1 MATDLQNRP
10 ETDSGSDAGNP
21 AQSFYDREFAGL
33 TDPEHFSKDAVS
45 PEELESRESG
55 ATAGSTSKSEGEG
68 GVSDTLGA
76 GYSAI
81 SSGSRAGS
89 ALGAL
94 SLIRSSRKKKG
105 VAGIVSLI
113 VGILIILGISSGPL
127 EFVHISQLLHDAHFS
142 QQENAGDSRMSKLYR
157 YARSGG
163 KTGSRRVGETR
174 LGTLGS
180 KYHARIVSELEAIG
194 ITPEYEKLDIYKGM
208 SIDTT
213 HENSPYKG
221 KTPEEAAKIFE
232 EKTGIKPTIEGDHLK
247 VNADK
252 FWGQK
257 KSINST
263 LKELKTSKVTTAVR
277 SRVLRKFGL
286 VDWHPLHKADKFVAR
301 KGITAYEAF
310 KESRDAKLKNRVQ
323 NTVDGTGAKIT
334 DDTTDPKNPK
344 TTAIP
349 GESGSATS
357 SGAKKTLGDIKSSGS
372 FKVAGGVAAAVGLIC
387 IAKTVD
393 DHVGEIR
400 YAQVI
405 VPLMRVGMDAIAVG
419 NQIMSGQDVDA
430 QQVSYLSKSFS
441 EIDSSGQK
449 TNWNEAKS
457 LRAATGQEGGIDMD
471 AQDKQLISQGKPG
484 WLSWTQSGTVGALC
498 SKAGQVITGAVSIV
512 VGVLSGG
519 TVSTAASLVAG
530 ILAGPFIV
538 DKLADLVSGNAVNLA
553 RGGAAWG
560 NQINFGSALG
570 ANAAALSFG
579 AGALSPSES
588 AQLNNEAAAERN
600 QDFASKSTL
609 QKLFDVHDYRS
620 VASQVIDKQNPDVT
634 QNVASIFSSFTHIGS
649 YLVSL
654 PATLLSAKAK
664 AAPSLPYDYGFPQ
677 YGFSQADL
685 NNPTMN
691 DPYANADS
699 AATLLDIPCEINGL
713 PHHPCGQDYIDKAGK
728 CFGVDI
734 SKGADGWD
742 AIPGRDIN
750 IYDEGY
756 DKSGCAGAGDQ
767 NWKVIRFFILDTGVM
782 TGYACANL
790 DDEQACGA
798 SGIGGGSAAAP
809 APAPAP
815 TAIVNPATGDAQ
827 QLAKTI
833 LANKNIQLSGRL
845 VASDIQAAAN
855 DKEGSAGAK
864 TSAAILRLISTVG
877 ATHTVVITAIQ
888 SGGTGHC
895 QDTPK
900 SGCPN
905 DPHYTGDAVDFGA
918 IDGKTLTGR
927 DGGSLSILQT
937 AFTVLP
943 SGAGFGQKQCGATPP
958 LPAGDTTYNDTC
970 THLHIDVPA
979 GTP

>member
-1 MATDLQNRP
+1 MATNLQNRP
-10 ETDSGSDAGNP
+10 ETDSGSDSGNP
-21 AQSFYDREFAGL
+21 AQSFYDREFSGL
-33 TDPEHFSKDAVS
+33 TSPDHYDKDATL
-45 PEELESRESG
+45 PEDLQKKETG
-55 ATAGSTSKSEGEG
+55 VAGDPATDKADGG

-76 GYSAI
+76 GYSALN
-81 SSGSRAGS
+81 SASRGAS
-89 ALGAL
+89 ILGAL
-94 SLIRSSRKKKG
+94 TLIRSSRKKKG
-105 VAGIVSLI
+105 VAGIVAL
-113 VGILIILGISSGPL
+113 VAGILIILGISSGPL
-127 EFVHISQLLHDAHFS
+127 EFVHISQLLHDSHFS
-142 QQENAGDSRMSKLYR
+142 QQEGAGDSRMSKLYR

-163 KTGSRRVGETR
+163 KTGTRRVGETR

-180 KYHARIVSELEAIG
+180 KYHAKIISELENIG

-208 SIDTT
+208 TIDTL

-221 KTPEEAAKIFE
+221 MTPEEAAKVFE

-257 KSINST
+257 KSITST

-286 VDWHPLHKADKFVAR
+286 VDWHPLHKADKFVAK
-301 KGITAYEAF
+301 KGVTAYDAW
-310 KESRDAKLKNRVQ
+310 KKARDEKLKNRVK
-323 NTVDGTGAKIT
+323 NTVDSTKAKIT
-334 DDTTDPKNPK
+334 DDQTDPKHP
-344 TTAIP
+344 TTTDIP
-349 GESGSATS
+349 GESGSTTPE
-357 SGAKKTLGDIKSSGS
+357 GAKKTLGDIKASGG

-419 NQIMSGQDVDA
+419 NQVMSGQDVDA
-430 QQVSYLSKSFS
+430 QQISYLSKSFT
-441 EIDSSGQK
+441 EIDAAGQK
-449 TNWNEAKS
+449 THWDQAKS
-457 LRAATGQEGGIDMD
+457 LRAATGQQGGVDMD
-471 AQDKQLISQGKPG
+471 SQDKQLISQGKPS

-498 SKAGQVITGAVSIV
+498 STAGQVITGAVSVV

-530 ILAGPFIV
+530 ILAGPFII
-538 DKLADLVSGNAVNLA
+538 DKLSDLVSGNAVNLA

-588 AQLNNEAAAERN
+588 TVINNEAATERN
-600 QDFASKSTL
+600 RDFASKSTF

-649 YLVSL
+649 YLMSL
-654 PATLLSAKAK
+654 PATLLSTKAK

-677 YGFSQADL
+677 YGFSKTDL
-685 NNPTMN
+685 DSSAMK

-699 AATLLDIPCEINGL
+699 AAALLEIPCEIKGKPN
-713 PHHPCGQDYIDKAGK
+713 HPCGQDYIDKASK

-734 SKGADGWD
+734 AKGPDGWD

-756 DKSGCAGAGDQ
+756 DKSGCAGDQ
-767 NWKVIRFFILDTGVM
+767 TWKVIRFFILDTGVM
-782 TGYACANL
+782 TGFACANL

-798 SGIGGGSAAAP
+798 SGIGGGSAGAAA

-815 TAIVNPATGDAQ
+815 TAPAAGGSAQ
-827 QLAKTI
+827 QLAKAI
-833 LANKNIQLSGRL
+833 LANKNIQLTGRL
-845 VASDIQAAAN
+845 VASDVQAAAN

-864 TSAAILRLISTVG
+864 TSAAILRLISSVG
-877 ATHTVVITAIQ
+877 STHSVVITAIQ

-905 DPHYTGDAVDFGA
+905 DPHYTGDGVDFGA
-918 IDGKTLTGR
+918 IDGKALTGR
-927 DGGSLSILQT
+927 DAGSLLILQS
-937 AFTVLP
+937 AFTLLP
-943 SGAGFGQKQCGATPP
+943 SGAGFGQKQCGTTPP

-979 GTP
+979 DTP